1 MLKLDIS
8 KKKGV
13 LEIMKTVKIGRI
25 KFYNV
30 KTLSGML
37 NIPVGTVRAYIRRKR
52 IKAILIGKFY
62 MVSEENLQKFL
73 DGEGGK

>member
-1 MLKLDIS
+1 MLKLNIP

-13 LEIMKTVKIGRI
+13 LEIMKTVKIGRN

-30 KTLSGML
+30 EALSGML

-52 IKAILIGKFY
+52 IKAILIGKKY
-62 MVSEENLQKFL
+62 MISEESLQKFL
-73 DGEGGK
+73 DGEGDK